1 MHYFPH
7 WLGQVLPLRLKST
20 QKRSTITWSNCASPQ
35 ALPGSVSR
43 SPSEERSSTRAA
55 LATRKLENL
64 TPADGKTVHN
74 VASVS
79 KVMATVAVMQL
90 VEKGLVGLD
99 DAIQKYVP
107 SFPKKRKPV
116 TLRHILT
123 HTSGIRHYKNGEFG
137 PYGLREMRR
146 FTDIEEAMQH
156 FSEDPL
162 LFEPGS
168 YWMYSSHA
176 FNLLQGVIEKAS
188 GLGFEEYMKRN
199 VWEPA
204 GMLASSF
211 DVPERIVHK
220 RGQGYVRND
229 EGILEHP
236 RYADVSYKYAGGGML
251 TTVDDLVRLG
261 IALNNGTLLEP
272 ETVKAMYTVQVVRRR
287 FTISAEWRSGKTIL
301 PAGAGMEDRQRR
313 PRSPLHQ
320 PHGHGQRNEVFYP
333 ELSRARSGS
342 RSPGQHLAIR
352 LEAAWLRPRT
362 DVSSSGQRAVSRKQ
376 LTQAGWMKGLIT
388 SSPNSSKSRTFRVA
402 TARSFARAIDA
413 I

>member
-1 MHYFPH
+1 MLAWVGPSAQAQIDSEAIENH
-7 WLGQVLPLRLKST
+7 LEQLRLAT
-20 QKRSTITWSNCASPQ
+20 GA
-35 ALPGSVSR
+35 PGISLSVAIGGETVYSGGVGYA
-43 SPSEERSSTRAA
+43 E
-55 LATRKLENL
+55 LENL

-99 DAIQKYVP
+99 DTIQKYVP
-107 SFPKKRKPV
+107 TFPKKRQPV
-116 TLRHILT
+116 TLRRILT

-137 PYGLREMRR
+137 PHGLREMRR

-156 FSEDPL
+156 FSDDPL
-162 LFEPGS
+162 LYDPGS

-188 GLGFEEYMKRN
+188 GMGFEEYMKRQ

-220 RGQGYVRND
+220 RGQGYVRNE

-261 IALNNGTLLEP
+261 IALNDGTLLKP
-272 ETVKAMYTVQVVRRR
+272 ETVKTMYTVQVDDDVLQFHADEEPEKRS
-287 FTISAEWRSGKTIL
+287 FQQALGWRVDKDAQG
-301 PAGAGMEDRQRR
+301 R
-313 PRSPLHQ
+313 PYINHTGTVKGTRSFIM
-320 PHGHGQRNEVFYP
+320 NYP
-333 ELSRARSGS
+333 ELDLVLALQANVLPFDSRRHGS
-342 RSPGQHLAIR
+342 ALAQMFLPPVNERFQKI
-352 LEAAWLRPRT
+352 
-362 DVSSSGQRAVSRKQ
+362 
-376 LTQAGWMKGLIT
+376 
-388 SSPNSSKSRTFRVA
+388 N
-402 TARSFARAIDA
+402 
-413 I
+413 